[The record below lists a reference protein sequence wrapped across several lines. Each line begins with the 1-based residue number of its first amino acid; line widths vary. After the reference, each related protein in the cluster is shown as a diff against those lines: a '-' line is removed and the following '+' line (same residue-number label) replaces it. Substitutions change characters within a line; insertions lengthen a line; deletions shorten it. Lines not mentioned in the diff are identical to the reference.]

1 MNIIDLFILLTLL
14 ILIILFRKAIRHI
27 QQKKQDRLNERKL
40 LKLLNV
46 TSIIEL
52 YENKHVNEHPE
63 HQLMPWQDVI
73 KCPIVRFNESVII
86 VAFRSPPDTWKELA
100 GIAGELTICRKTK
113 QQINFRITCM
123 N

>member
-14 ILIILFRKAIRHI
+14 ILIILFRKFIRHI
-27 QQKKQDRLNERKL
+27 QQKKQDKLNEKKL

-52 YENKHVNEHPE
+52 YENKHVSENTE
-63 HQLMPWQDVI
+63 HQVMPWQDVI
-73 KCPIVRFNESVII
+73 KCPIVRFNKSIII
-86 VAFRSPPDTWKELA
+86 VNFRSPPDTWQALA
-100 GIAGELTICRKTK
+100 GIAGEITICRKTK